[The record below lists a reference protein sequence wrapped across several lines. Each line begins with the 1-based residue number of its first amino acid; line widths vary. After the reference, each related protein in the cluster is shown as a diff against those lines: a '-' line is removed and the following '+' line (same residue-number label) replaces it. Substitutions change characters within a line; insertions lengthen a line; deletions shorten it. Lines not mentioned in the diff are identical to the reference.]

1 MIAPSLY
8 AYLRT
13 RGVWLSLATG
23 SRLQVHAPTGAIT
36 EHMRGFIREH
46 AAELAQFIY
55 ELEERAAVFEF
66 DQGHT
71 RAEAERL
78 ARLSVIGGT
87 AAPDGQ
93 LWMKTYAASHPLMR
107 EVLERFG
114 AEVVEVKLVA

>member
-13 RGVWLSLATG
+13 RGVCLSLATG
-23 SRLQVHAPTGAIT
+23 SRLQMHAPAGAVT
-36 EHMRGFIREH
+36 QYMRDFIREH
-46 AAELAQFIY
+46 AAEMAQFIF
-55 ELEERAAVFEF
+55 ELEERAAILEF

-78 ARLSVIGGT
+78 ARLCVLGGT

-93 LWMKTYAASHPLMR
+93 LWMKAYAASHPLVQ
-107 EVLERFG
+107 EALSRFD